1 MPLFRLGTRDW
12 ASLTGG
18 AYVDPNYVE
27 NQSDY
32 MVDASGAWN
41 SLGPWY
47 DPLDDATG
55 NIAHT
60 SSSVDLGDERWV
72 WPTTVITADG
82 IGPTGIGISYLTST
96 DNVTYTSQAVSSFET
111 RYVKTVIDADAD
123 IVYSLN
129 SEYNQDIKT
138 KTYQDLDTTT
148 LSGTTAQRSIDLSSD
163 FSAIFGVVVN
173 SAASE
178 TDILS
183 VQIANVEPANVAFSV
198 VDMDSYGKV
207 AVDGTI
213 NMTVTG
219 YPTITLDT
227 AAGTVTRND

>member
-1 MPLFRLGTRDW
+1 MPLFRSGTRDW
-12 ASLTGG
+12 ASLT
-18 AYVDPNYVE
+18 A
-27 NQSDY
+27 
-32 MVDASGAWN
+32 AW
-41 SLGPWY
+41 STMGTWY
-47 DPLDDATG
+47 DPLADATG
-55 NIAHT
+55 NVTHT
-60 SSSVDLGDERWV
+60 SASVDLGDERWV

-82 IGPTGIGISYLTST
+82 IGAGGIGISYETST
-96 DNVTYTSQAVSSFET
+96 DNVTYTGQTVSSFST

-129 SEYNQDIKT
+129 SEYNQDIKI

-148 LSGTTAQRSIDLSSD
+148 LTGTTAQRSIDLSSD
-163 FSAIFGVVVN
+163 FSAVFGIVVN
-173 SAASE
+173 SAASDA
-178 TDILS
+178 DILGI
-183 VQIANVEPANVAFSV
+183 QIANVEVANVAFSV

-227 AAGTVTRND
+227 AAGTVSRND